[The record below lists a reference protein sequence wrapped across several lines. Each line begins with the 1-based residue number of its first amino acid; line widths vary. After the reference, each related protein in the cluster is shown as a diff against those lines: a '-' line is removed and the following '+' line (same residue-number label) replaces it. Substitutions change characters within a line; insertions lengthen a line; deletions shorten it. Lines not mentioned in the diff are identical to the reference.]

1 MNEKMPNNLHAREFM
16 NKLKVIVVG
25 LTLFFLSVP
34 VISAPT
40 TPGSIKVTGVTH
52 ASAKLDWNASIVI
65 GKTDQIIYEV
75 KMRTRNKEG
84 KPSEWAFHGGCCLI
98 ENNSVIVDGLVPETI
113 YEVRVVAYDEQG
125 NNSKAR
131 IKENAFKTLE
141 KPVVYQ
147 EIKSI
152 PTGFSM
158 MSIPFK
164 FGDNSVL
171 SIFGNLELF
180 NEDLTIYKYTTKN
193 GFIVNSYDPDFGWD
207 DESMKLEAGE
217 AIWILN
223 QSLNIRHRAFRGNI
237 SDKWRE
243 LP

>member
-1 MNEKMPNNLHAREFM
+1 MKNLKR
-16 NKLKVIVVG
+16 VVFG
-25 LTLFFLSVP
+25 LSMLFFS
-34 VISAPT
+34 ISAMGVPT

-52 ASAKLDWNASIVI
+52 VSAKLDWNASIVI
-65 GKTDQIIYEV
+65 GETDQITYEV

-84 KPSEWAFHGGCCLI
+84 KPSEWAFHGGCCLV
-98 ENNSVIVDGLVPETI
+98 ENNSVVVDGLLPETT

-131 IKENAFKTLE
+131 IKENAFKTLQ
-141 KPVVYQ
+141 KPTVYQ

-152 PTGFSM
+152 PIGFSM

-171 SIFGNLELF
+171 SIFGDLEFF
-180 NEDLTIYKYTTKN
+180 NKDLTIYKYTAEN
-193 GFIVNSYDPDFGWD
+193 GFVVNSYD
-207 DESMKLEAGE
+207 
-217 AIWILN
+217 
-223 QSLNIRHRAFRGNI
+223 GNV

>member
-1 MNEKMPNNLHAREFM
+1 MKNLKR
-16 NKLKVIVVG
+16 VVFG
-25 LTLFFLSVP
+25 LSMLFFS
-34 VISAPT
+34 ISAMGVPT

-52 ASAKLDWNASIVI
+52 VSAKLDWNASIVI
-65 GKTDQIIYEV
+65 GETDQITYEV

-84 KPSEWAFHGGCCLI
+84 KPSEWAFHGGCCLV
-98 ENNSVIVDGLVPETI
+98 ENNSVVVDGLLPETT

-131 IKENAFKTLE
+131 IKENAFKTLQ
-141 KPVVYQ
+141 KPTVYQ

-152 PTGFSM
+152 PIGFSM

-171 SIFGNLELF
+171 SIFGDLEFF
-180 NEDLTIYKYTTKN
+180 NKDLTIYKYTAEN
-193 GFIVNSYDPDFGWD
+193 GFVVNSYDSDFGWD
-207 DESMKLEAGE
+207 DELMKLEPGE

-223 QSLNIRHRAFRGNI
+223 ESINIRHRAFRGNV